1 MNPKQWPLT
10 HPDIDTRW
18 DRAVREEPVPVRE
31 PQGELSK
38 RMQGTIEMHKDW
50 LTKPNGH
57 PDSPLML
64 VTSYP
69 NYNTR
74 SLEYCLT
81 QDPSSKSMGILFTKL
96 GRRRDAFHFD
106 AFSRRI
112 DMKPLRSEYPAV
124 ASRSNSKTPPMSS
137 DWTRNYCSGGGVEF
151 RELSGNLLRYW
162 TAFALEMWRRSTHML
177 LC

>member
-1 MNPKQWPLT
+1 
-10 HPDIDTRW
+10 
-18 DRAVREEPVPVRE
+18 
-31 PQGELSK
+31 
-38 RMQGTIEMHKDW
+38 MHKDW

-106 AFSRRI
+106 AFPRRI

-162 TAFALEMWRRSTHML
+162 TAFALEMWRRSTAHVAVLMGESCVIVYL
-177 LC
+177 DWIRSGKIVATPFRLPFYTL